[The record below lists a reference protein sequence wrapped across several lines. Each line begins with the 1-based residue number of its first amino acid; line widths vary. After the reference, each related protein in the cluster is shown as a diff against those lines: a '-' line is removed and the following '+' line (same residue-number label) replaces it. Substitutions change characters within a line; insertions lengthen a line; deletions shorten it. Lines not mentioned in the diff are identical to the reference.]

1 MMLAVD
7 NKQSLPCNVI
17 LNALHHLLF
26 GGLTENILYSV
37 ALLIIKGYSQ
47 FIYDYAIEFRHPPW
61 GTEGPWEMLKHYDI
75 AAPISI

>member
-37 ALLIIKGYSQ
+37 INY
-47 FIYDYAIEFRHPPW
+47 YDGISSNF
-61 GTEGPWEMLKHYDI
+61 LK
-75 AAPISI
+75 SIF